1 MPRKIIYLINPISGD
16 QANSNLEQLIRQK
29 TREQKIDFDI
39 LPTSSAGDYQF
50 LIKKIRQEKVTDV
63 VVCGGDG
70 TVNAVASALRG
81 LEVNIGII
89 PLGSGNGLAF
99 AAKIPKPIDKALE
112 IVFKG
117 KSGFIDAF
125 EINGQFSCMLCGMG
139 FDASVAHEFAKQ
151 KRRGLQTY
159 IKVSA
164 LQFFKAK
171 PYPFTIR
178 LKEKTFDT
186 EAFFIS
192 IANSNQF
199 GNHVTIAPQA
209 SLSDGLL
216 DIVIVKK
223 MSKLMLPFS
232 MINQVTGINHLQ
244 YGTDYIKNKHILYFQ
259 TASLTIHNPG
269 LAPFH
274 IDGDPFET
282 AAKFTISII
291 PEGLRLLQP

>member
-1 MPRKIIYLINPISGD
+1 MARKIIYLINPISGD
-16 QANSNLEQLIRQK
+16 QAKANLEQLIRQK
-29 TREQKIDFDI
+29 TRERKIDFEI
-39 LPTSSAGDYQF
+39 LPTSSVGDYQS
-50 LIKKIRQEKVTDV
+50 LVKKIRQEKVSDV

-81 LEVNIGII
+81 MAVNIGIV

-99 AAKIPKPIDKALE
+99 AAKIPKPIGKALD
-112 IVFKG
+112 IVFNG
-117 KSGFIDAF
+117 KSRFIDAF

-171 PYPFTIR
+171 PYPFTIH
-178 LKEKTFDT
+178 LTDKTFDT
-186 EAFFIS
+186 EAFYIS

-199 GNHVTIAPQA
+199 GNHITIAPQA

-232 MINQVTGINHLQ
+232 MISQVTGNNHLQ
-244 YGTDYIKNKHILYFQ
+244 YGTDYLKNKHILYFQ
-259 TASLTIHNPG
+259 TPSLSIHNPG

-282 AAKFTISII
+282 AAEFTIRII